1 MISLLLLIISLVTL
15 LVLLKLATLVLWPC
29 INDLLF
35 LFYLFIMLSLFIY
48 LFYSNFNV
56 ISSEMFECA
65 ESIKDPIPAEEASLI
80 YSSIYVM
87 FLIFL
92 II

>member
-1 MISLLLLIISLVTL
+1 
-15 LVLLKLATLVLWPC
+15 
-29 INDLLF
+29 
-35 LFYLFIMLSLFIY
+35 MLSLFIY